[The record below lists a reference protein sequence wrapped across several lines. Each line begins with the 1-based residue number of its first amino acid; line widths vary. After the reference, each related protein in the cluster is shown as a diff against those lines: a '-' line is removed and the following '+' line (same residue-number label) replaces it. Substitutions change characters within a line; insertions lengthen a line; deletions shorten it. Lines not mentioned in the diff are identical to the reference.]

1 MEPES
6 TLPASEPTPFGELPY
21 EGFLT
26 PSELWDQS
34 FAPVPKFKGI
44 YQVLWNP
51 SEKPRFLD
59 QSPAGRFKGR
69 DPSKP
74 RDELKAKW
82 VEGASALFIAAAG
95 GSGAKATLR
104 SRIRSMIR
112 FGRGES
118 VGHWNGHSVW
128 QLVNPEDLVIA
139 WTSMRSEPGKVE
151 RELLEKFEEQY
162 GALPFAH

>member
-6 TLPASEPTPFGELPY
+6 ILPASEPTPFGELPY

-34 FAPVPKFKGI
+34 FASVPKFKGI

-51 SEKPRFLD
+51 AEKPRFLD
-59 QSPAGRFKGR
+59 QNPAGRFKGR
-69 DPSKP
+69 DPSTP
-74 RDELKAKW
+74 REELKAKW

-95 GSGAKATLR
+95 GRGAKATLR

-112 FGRGES
+112 FGRGEA
-118 VGHWNGHSVW
+118 VGHWSGHAVW
-128 QLVNPEDLVIA
+128 QLVNPEDLMIA
-139 WTSMRSEPGKVE
+139 WSSMRSDPGEAE
-151 RELLEKFEEQY
+151 RELLKQFEERY
-162 GALPFAH
+162 GALPFAN